1 MIFIIIYYIYWEKL
15 DCELTHEGIFIW
27 VDMFH
32 EVISHLQPCANLS
45 IICYGA
51 NLVTHQALRKVV
63 LSSTAEF
70 LNGK

>member
-1 MIFIIIYYIYWEKL
+1 
-15 DCELTHEGIFIW
+15 
-27 VDMFH
+27 MFH

-63 LSSTAEF
+63 LTSTAEF